1 MDNWDYDSD
10 DESDFYYPSSQVD
23 LDSGDESLLSQ
34 SNIDFVDQLVS
45 DDSDIVFTGIVD
57 FGDQFT
63 SDDDDEVDIDD
74 TDDTFNGIQ
83 DRLLADNSFDSDDE
97 SVDNIVDSDLED
109 STPLLDPNMGDSD
122 PDDDIPLL
130 QLYKD
135 GGITLFSAEDLSDEV
150 DIIDLDTSIEIVA
163 EVVHATLDDGFA
175 IPEEEIVA
183 GPSGVSNKRKVEN
196 RVSVVPDKKPRTK

>member
-1 MDNWDYDSD
+1 M
-10 DESDFYYPSSQVD
+10 
-23 LDSGDESLLSQ
+23 SQ

-45 DDSDIVFTGIVD
+45 DDSDVI
-57 FGDQFT
+57 
-63 SDDDDEVDIDD
+63 
-74 TDDTFNGIQ
+74 FNGIQ
-83 DRLLADNSFDSDDE
+83 ERLLADNSFDSDDE

-122 PDDDIPLL
+122 PDDISLL

-150 DIIDLDTSIEIVA
+150 DITDLDTSIEIVA
-163 EVVHATLDDGFA
+163 EVVHASLDDGFA

-183 GPSGVSNKRKVEN
+183 GPSGVSSKRKVEN
-196 RVSVVPDKKPRTK
+196 RVFVVPNKKPRTK

>member
-1 MDNWDYDSD
+1 M
-10 DESDFYYPSSQVD
+10 
-23 LDSGDESLLSQ
+23 SQ

-45 DDSDIVFTGIVD
+45 DDSDVI
-57 FGDQFT
+57 
-63 SDDDDEVDIDD
+63 
-74 TDDTFNGIQ
+74 FNGIQ
-83 DRLLADNSFDSDDE
+83 ERLLADNSFDSDDE

-150 DIIDLDTSIEIVA
+150 DIIHL
-163 EVVHATLDDGFA
+163 L
-175 IPEEEIVA
+175 
-183 GPSGVSNKRKVEN
+183 
-196 RVSVVPDKKPRTK
+196 